1 MPGDLPPERT
11 GDRQWRAHGEAV
23 KSELFIVM
31 ISEYRKICKM
41 RGFGTPVQRTER
53 RSLRPGDRVG

>member
-1 MPGDLPPERT
+1 
-11 GDRQWRAHGEAV
+11 V